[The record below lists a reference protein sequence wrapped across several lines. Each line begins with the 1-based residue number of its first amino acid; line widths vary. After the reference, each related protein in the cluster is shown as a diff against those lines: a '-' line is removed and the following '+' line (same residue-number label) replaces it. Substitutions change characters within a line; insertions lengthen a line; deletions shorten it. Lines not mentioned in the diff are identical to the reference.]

1 MAEVRTPAD
10 AKTAE
15 RSYRLRGYM
24 LAGLAAVV
32 VLFAGVGGWAATT
45 DIAGAVIASGTVTVD
60 TSVKKV
66 QHPTGGIVGEIKV
79 KDGDRV
85 QAGDLL
91 LRLDETMTR
100 ANLQIITAQLDEI
113 WVREARLRAERDGAE
128 AFDMPDALKARSIE
142 PQIQQIIAGERT
154 HFDSRRAARLGQI
167 AQLRERVAQLHD
179 EIGGLEA
186 QQRSKGDE
194 IDLIAKELKDLET
207 LEAQKL
213 VPASKMTQM
222 RREAARLNGER
233 AQLFAGIAQAKGKIT
248 ETELQIISVDQ
259 TAKTDAVK
267 ELRDIEGKE
276 SELKERRVAAEDQL
290 RRIDIRAPQ
299 AGVVHQLAAHTVGGV
314 INQSEPVLLIV
325 PEGDDLVL
333 EARIAPQDIDSVRVG
348 QAAFVRFTAFSQ
360 RTSPELTGSVQ
371 RVSGDL
377 IKEPQTN
384 QAFFLARI
392 AFAPDE
398 LKRLGAKRLL
408 PGMPAEA
415 HIKTE
420 DRTALSYL
428 MKPLEDQFAR
438 AFKER

>member
-1 MAEVRTPAD
+1 MTAAD
-10 AKTAE
+10 RDSGRE

-24 LAGLAAVV
+24 LAGVSAIAL
-32 VLFAGVGGWAATT
+32 LFVGVGGWAATT
-45 DIAGAVIASGTVTVD
+45 DLAGAVIASGTVTVE

-66 QHPTGGIVGEIKV
+66 QHPTGGIVGEIRV

-85 QAGDLL
+85 QSGDLL

-113 WVREARLRAERDGAE
+113 WVREMRLRAERDGAD
-128 AFDMPDALKARSIE
+128 AFDIPDALTARSSDA
-142 PQIQQIIAGERT
+142 QIQQIVSGERT
-154 HFDSRRAARLGQI
+154 HFESRRAARHGQI
-167 AQLRERVAQLHD
+167 AQLRERVAQLQD

-186 QQRSKGDE
+186 QQRSKRDE
-194 IDLIAKELKDLET
+194 IELIARELKELEA

-213 VPASKMTQM
+213 VAASKMTQM
-222 RREAARLNGER
+222 RREAARLSGER
-233 AQLFAGIAQAKGKIT
+233 AQLIAAIAQAKGRIT
-248 ETELQIISVDQ
+248 ETELQIISVNQ
-259 TAKTDAVK
+259 TARTDAVK

-276 SELKERRVAAEDQL
+276 SELKERRIAAEDQL

-299 AGVVHQLAAHTVGGV
+299 SGVVHQLAVHTVGGV
-314 INQSEPVLLIV
+314 INPSEPVLLIV

-333 EARIAPQDIDSVRVG
+333 EAHIAPHDIDSVRAG
-348 QAAFVRFTAFSQ
+348 QPAFVRFTAFSQ
-360 RTSPELTGSVQ
+360 RTSPELNGSVQ

-377 IKEPQTN
+377 IKDPQTN
-384 QAFFLARI
+384 QAYFLARI
-392 AFAPDE
+392 TFAADE
-398 LKRLGAKRLL
+398 LKKLGAKKLL
-408 PGMPAEA
+408 PGMPAEV

-428 MKPLEDQFAR
+428 LKPLEDQFAR